1 MAPWPSPHQGVCRH
15 GLSPAALFQH
25 SLGFQPLRVEQ
36 RGLQQASARGGQGA
50 RGGGSSSGGSGGG
63 AAAPPAGPD
72 TRDLLSQCLVEVAG
86 GLQAAQLAQ
95 GKVPRVAPDAARP
108 ELTR

>member
-36 RGLQQASARGGQGA
+36 GGLQQASAQGGQGA

-63 AAAPPAGPD
+63 EAATAAGPD
-72 TRDLLSQCLVEVAG
+72 TRDLLSQCLVDLAG

-95 GKVPRVAPDAARP
+95 GEVPRVATTQSRP
-108 ELTR
+108 QLTR